1 MNQGESKT
9 VRSIRGRVLRWLF
22 VLAVFILVLSIV
34 QCGEDPE
41 RSRQCPSDQALLA
54 DFHNH
59 RAQLDRLA
67 SMATADSR
75 LMRVADDWYIDAAGA
90 DHRKPQPRLLSAAR
104 WDEYRRLFRDLHLQ
118 EGVLIWPGGI
128 EFLSFCEGLAGSG
141 DCKGFALL
149 RKTPAAEEICGNLDR
164 LPMRK
169 TPLDGI
175 CYRQI
180 EGPWYLFR
188 EWM

>member
-1 MNQGESKT
+1 
-9 VRSIRGRVLRWLF
+9 
-22 VLAVFILVLSIV
+22 
-34 QCGEDPE
+34 
-41 RSRQCPSDQALLA
+41 
-54 DFHNH
+54 
-59 RAQLDRLA
+59 
-67 SMATADSR
+67 MATADSR